1 MGEGVVHGIGVGQ
14 KRAALANGCGE
25 TFSEE
30 LTSELRSGEGETVS
44 CVKILKE
51 SILG

>member
-1 MGEGVVHGIGVGQ
+1 MVLVWGRRELHWLKDVG
-14 KRAALANGCGE
+14 KP
-25 TFSEE
+25 SEE
-30 LTSELRSGEGETVS
+30 LTSELRFGEGETVS